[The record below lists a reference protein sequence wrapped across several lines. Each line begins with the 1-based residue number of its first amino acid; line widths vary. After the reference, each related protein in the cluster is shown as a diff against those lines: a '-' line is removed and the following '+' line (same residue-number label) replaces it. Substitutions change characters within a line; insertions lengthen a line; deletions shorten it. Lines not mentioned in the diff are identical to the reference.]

1 MIKKIVH
8 ISDIHIRTNQLHD
21 LYKRQF
27 ELFFNDLQKKLY
39 TDVDNKFQVCD
50 YRIVITGDLFH
61 QKINISNELIMLV
74 SWFIDKL
81 TDLGHVV
88 IIPGNHDF
96 LVNNT
101 ERLDSITPIVEL
113 LNKPDK
119 IYYYNESGVYKDDG
133 INWVVYSLYQNNQRP
148 KFEKEVGVYY
158 VGLFH
163 GPIQGLSTDLGYK
176 FDDGYDT
183 LNFVDLDLLLCG
195 DIHKRQK
202 FKLPGGGDAIMI
214 GSFIQ
219 QDFGETV
226 NHHGY
231 GIFDMETKEYTF
243 HDLPNEQPFLH
254 FKLNDIKDI
263 ETESER
269 LINLG

>member
-1 MIKKIVH
+1 
-8 ISDIHIRTNQLHD
+8 
-21 LYKRQF
+21 
-27 ELFFNDLQKKLY
+27 
-39 TDVDNKFQVCD
+39 
-50 YRIVITGDLFH
+50 
-61 QKINISNELIMLV
+61 MLV

-163 GPIQGLSTDLGYK
+163 GPIQGLS
-176 FDDGYDT
+176 
-183 LNFVDLDLLLCG
+183 
-195 DIHKRQK
+195 
-202 FKLPGGGDAIMI
+202 
-214 GSFIQ
+214 
-219 QDFGETV
+219 
-226 NHHGY
+226 
-231 GIFDMETKEYTF
+231 
-243 HDLPNEQPFLH
+243 
-254 FKLNDIKDI
+254 
-263 ETESER
+263 
-269 LINLG
+269 